1 MGLGDLG
8 NAFLIVLIF
17 ALLQLF
23 ITIITSLT
31 EFKKVWDT
39 YKCNPAIMPFAT
51 LMGHDPTKVFQE
63 CTAETQASFMSVF
76 LDPIY
81 SSLESFSDSGNIFLG
96 LLDTLQIGLN
106 DQQMQSFNI
115 VETIGD
121 RVNVFSTNL
130 NRTFITV
137 SDTVQKIASMMTII
151 YYLLLTSVQ
160 LGEALNQDAPGYVLQ
175 HLGVLPN
182 K

>member
-23 ITIITSLT
+23 ITIITSLA
-31 EFKKVWDT
+31 EFKKVWNT

-51 LMGHDPTKVFQE
+51 LLGHDPTTVFQE

-81 SSLESFSDSGNIFLG
+81 TSLESFSDSGNIFLG
-96 LLDTLQIGLN
+96 LLDSIQIGLN
-106 DQQMQSFNI
+106 DQQGQSFNI
-115 VETIGD
+115 VRTIGD
-121 RVNVFSTNL
+121 RVNVFSSNL
-130 NRTFITV
+130 NTTFITV
-137 SDTVQKIASMMTII
+137 SDTIVKLSGMMTII
-151 YYLLLTSVQ
+151 YYLLQTTVQ
-160 LGEALNQDAPGYVLQ
+160 LGNALNKDAPGFVLQ
-175 HLGVLPN
+175 ELGVL
-182 K
+182 KK